1 MPDFG
6 NFAFAW
12 PYMALL
18 IVVPLLVRLFWVKS
32 TSSNHDEADE
42 VETDTLLHPAIEN
55 LQDCFKSK
63 ASSGTF
69 ATRFSSLLQ
78 ALLWLFLTLAMM
90 RPQWLEPY
98 TETQALGYDLMLAVD
113 ASHSMEAMDFAVQG
127 RQVTRMAVLK
137 GVLDS
142 FIKNRSGDRVG
153 LVVYGSMAYVLSPL
167 TYDLKAV
174 STQLQNLT
182 ANIAGQ
188 GTAMGDAIGLGVKKL
203 RERPEGSRVLI
214 LVTDGDSNAGLIP
227 PREAARLAAHE
238 GVRIYTIGVGSTQK
252 RVQIYEKGQLT
263 TRDDLTMDEEVLQQ
277 IAGLTGGAYFRASN
291 THVLEE
297 IYQRI
302 DELEKTQADLRT
314 MMIPHP
320 LFRWPLSGALVAL
333 LLMGM
338 FPEGRAR
345 ILNKG
350 QQG

>member
-1 MPDFG
+1 
-6 NFAFAW
+6 
-12 PYMALL
+12 
-18 IVVPLLVRLFWVKS
+18 
-32 TSSNHDEADE
+32 
-42 VETDTLLHPAIEN
+42 
-55 LQDCFKSK
+55 
-63 ASSGTF
+63 
-69 ATRFSSLLQ
+69 
-78 ALLWLFLTLAMM
+78 
-90 RPQWLEPY
+90 
-98 TETQALGYDLMLAVD
+98 MLAVD
-113 ASHSMEAMDFAVQG
+113 ASHSMEALDFTVQG

-142 FIKNRSGDRVG
+142 FVKNRSGDRVG

-167 TYDLKAV
+167 TYDLEAV
-174 STQLQNLT
+174 RTQLRNLT

-238 GVRIYTIGVGSTQK
+238 GVRIYTIGVG
-252 RVQIYEKGQLT
+252 IT

-277 IAGLTGGAYFRASN
+277 IAALTGGAYFRASN
-291 THVLEE
+291 TRVLEE

-314 MMIPHP
+314 VTIPHP
-320 LFRWPLSGALVAL
+320 LFRWPLLAALLVL